1 MQNKILC
8 AGIILAFIVGLSLSS
23 VNAISPFTEIGN
35 LEEEVLA
42 ALNMIVEDLNAET
55 VRIDSLNA
63 TEISEQL
70 EQDGMQLDIV
80 ALQEQTKSL
89 ESGQFSIPGIPVNP
103 TQERGV
109 NGAPTPMF
117 VPIIADFEF
126 TSSRNHI
133 VFTNGTITNI
143 PGPHL
148 LSSFVNSVDVFFKE
162 RLANGTIVNHPLC
175 SLTAGDSISEC
186 NLIGFSTTVIPQ
198 NVEVSFFVDS
208 NADTSIY
215 TAFDMETIFSITVT
229 YP

>member
-1 MQNKILC
+1 MKKHLLFI
-8 AGIILAFIVGLSLSS
+8 ALAFIVGLSLSS
-23 VNAISPFTEIGN
+23 VQAVSPFTEIGN
-35 LEEEVLA
+35 LEMEVLD
-42 ALNMIVEDLNAET
+42 ALNMIVEDLNAEI
-55 VRIDSLNA
+55 VRIDLLNSIQIA
-63 TEISEQL
+63 ERS
-70 EQDGMQLDIV
+70 EQDGIQLDIV
-80 ALQEQTKSL
+80 ALQEQTRSL
-89 ESGQFSIPGIPVNP
+89 ESGQFSIPGPPVNP

-117 VPIIADFEF
+117 VPIVADFEF

-148 LSSFVNSVDVFFKE
+148 LESFVNSVDVFFKE
-162 RLANGTIVNHPLC
+162 RLENGTIVNHPLC

-186 NLIGFSTTVIPQ
+186 NLIGFNTTVVPQ

-208 NADTSIY
+208 NADTNIY
-215 TAFDMETIFSITVT
+215 TVFDYESIFSITVT